1 MAIIIDIVLLII
13 FIITVTVCFKRGFL
27 KGLFGVAKLILSL
40 IGTYYLQVLLQPII
54 ENYIPNNI
62 ELPRILSGNF
72 LDQIVQ
78 TLLSSVVTSVIIFI
92 ALFLFLSLI
101 SNMLLSL
108 FEGFFLT
115 NILNRL
121 GGLVVGLALG
131 VIIVFI
137 SGYVISLVLL
147 MNNTTTGIV
156 TINESYILK
165 SIVENN
171 VPLLIEII
179 NK

>member
-1 MAIIIDIVLLII
+1 MAIIIDILLLAI
-13 FIITVTVCFKRGFL
+13 FLITVTICFKRGFL
-27 KGLFGVAKLILSL
+27 KGLFGVAKIILSF
-40 IGTYYLQVLLQPII
+40 IGTYYLQILLQPII

-78 TLLSSVVTSVIIFI
+78 TLLSSFVTSVIIFI
-92 ALFLFLSLI
+92 AVFLFLSLI
-101 SNMLLSL
+101 SNMLLGL
-108 FEGFFLT
+108 FEDFFLT
-115 NILNRL
+115 NIINRL
-121 GGLVVGLALG
+121 GGLVVGLVLG
-131 VIIVFI
+131 GIIVFI
-137 SGYVISLVLL
+137 SGYIISLALL
-147 MNNTTTGIV
+147 MSNTTTGIV

-171 VPLLIEII
+171 VSLLIEII

>member
-1 MAIIIDIVLLII
+1 MAIIIDILLLA
-13 FIITVTVCFKRGFL
+13 FFLITVTICFKRGFL
-27 KGLFGVAKLILSL
+27 KGLFGVAKIILSF
-40 IGTYYLQVLLQPII
+40 IGTYYLQILLQPII

-78 TLLSSVVTSVIIFI
+78 TLLSSFVTSVIIFI
-92 ALFLFLSLI
+92 AVFLFLSLI
-101 SNMLLSL
+101 SNMLLGL
-108 FEGFFLT
+108 FEDFFLT
-115 NILNRL
+115 NIINRL
-121 GGLVVGLALG
+121 GGLVVGLVLG
-131 VIIVFI
+131 GIIVFI
-137 SGYVISLVLL
+137 SGYIISLALL
-147 MNNTTTGIV
+147 MSNTTTGIV